1 MNLMRAEL
9 APLVFLILALGD
21 PRASRAAACTVTV
34 GVVMELTGTA
44 GTYGQAA
51 AKAVEMAF
59 RDLNDAGGAQGCRLV
74 TNTKDTQSQGTVAI
88 DAANQLVQ
96 LAKVPV
102 IIGSI
107 ISATTIQMLTAVTGP
122 AKVLQVSPAASSP
135 KLTALAREGKTGG
148 LFLRTITSDALQG
161 GVAAKFA
168 LDHGMRRLSVIYV
181 NNDFGVDLYQE
192 FARSYKALGG
202 VVAAATPYND
212 KQSSYAS
219 EVSATVDAPTDGL
232 YLISTPV
239 DGATIARAWI
249 SAGGVRKFL
258 LNDGMNSADFIRS
271 VGAKYL
277 DEAYGTSSGTVA
289 GPSSQYFDA
298 EYRRYAGLDPG
309 SPAADRAYDA
319 AAIVGLALAAAAR
332 PDPAA
337 IRAAVTRVTDPG
349 GAVIHAGKDEFVRA
363 FALLKQGKTIRYV
376 GVIGAVTFDPNGDIT
391 GPFRLWK
398 IDKGVVTTVG
408 AMTMDEVAALEAR
421 IGKR

>member
-1 MNLMRAEL
+1 MPRGL
-9 APLVFLILALGD
+9 ALISFLIFTLGD
-21 PRASRAAACTVTV
+21 VHLAQAAPCSLTV

-44 GTYGQAA
+44 GAYGQAA
-51 AKAVEMAF
+51 AKSVEMAF
-59 RDLNDAGGAQGCRLV
+59 RDLNDAGGPQGCRLV
-74 TNTKDTQSQGTVAI
+74 TNIKDTQSQGTVAV

-102 IIGSI
+102 LIGSI
-107 ISATTIQMLTAVTGP
+107 ISATTIEILTAVTGP
-122 AKVLQVSPAASSP
+122 AKVLQISPAASSP
-135 KLTALAREGKTGG
+135 KLTALARSGKTGS
-148 LFLRTITSDALQG
+148 LFLRTITSDSLQG

-168 LDHGMRRLSVIYV
+168 LDHGLRRLTVIYV

-192 FARSYKALGG
+192 FARAYKALGG
-202 VVAAATPYND
+202 VVVAATPYNE

-258 LNDGMNSADFIRS
+258 LNDGMNSGDFIGS

-277 DEAYGTSSGTVA
+277 DEAYGTSSGTVT
-289 GPSSQYFDA
+289 GPSSQYFET

-319 AAIVGLALAAAAR
+319 AAIVGLALAAAPR
-332 PDPAA
+332 PEPAA
-337 IRAAVTRVTDPG
+337 IRAAVARITDPG
-349 GAVIHAGKDEFVRA
+349 GAVVHAGKDEFARA
-363 FALLKQGKTIRYV
+363 FALLKQGKTIRYE
-376 GVIGAVTFDPNGDIT
+376 GVIGAVTFDADGDIT

-398 IDKGVVTTVG
+398 IDKGVVTTLG
-408 AMTMDEVAALEAR
+408 AMSIADVAALEAR
-421 IGKR
+421 LGQR